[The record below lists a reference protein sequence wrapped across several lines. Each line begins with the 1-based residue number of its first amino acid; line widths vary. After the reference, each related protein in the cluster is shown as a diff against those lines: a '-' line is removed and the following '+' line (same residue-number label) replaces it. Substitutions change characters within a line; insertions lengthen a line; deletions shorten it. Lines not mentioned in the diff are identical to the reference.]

1 MTPNRFGER
10 HTQPR
15 PLDAVLKDG
24 TVAQARRSLDPR
36 QDVKFERTMSPL
48 TEMAATAAPR

>member
-15 PLDAVLKDG
+15 PLDADLKDG